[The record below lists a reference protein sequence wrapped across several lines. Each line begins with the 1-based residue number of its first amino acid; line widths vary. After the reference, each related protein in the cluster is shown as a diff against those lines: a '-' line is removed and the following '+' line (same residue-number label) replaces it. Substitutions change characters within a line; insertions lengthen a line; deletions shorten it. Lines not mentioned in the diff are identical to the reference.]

1 MANELSFT
9 VTLDNRQM
17 LDAAKKI
24 EAAFKNMNSTA
35 QSEGQKMDATLR
47 KIGGMVGAYF
57 SVQAMQQF
65 AVKVATVRGQFQQL
79 EAAFKTLIGSERTAN
94 ALMSQLMDTA
104 AKTPFGMTDIAQ
116 SAKQLLAYGVA
127 AEDVNKTLIRL
138 GDIAAGLSIPIGDLA
153 YLYGTTMVQGRLYTQ
168 DLNQFVGRGIPL
180 TGELA
185 KQFNVAESEVRKLV
199 EEGRVGFPE
208 VQKAIEALTG
218 EGGKFG
224 GLMDAQS
231 RTITGQI
238 SNIEDSIEQ
247 MFNELGKQSEGA
259 INSAL
264 DAALWAV
271 EHWEAL
277 GKAVM
282 TAVSAL
288 GAYKAAV
295 VVVNAVHKAGAI
307 IEMTKGLT
315 GMARAA
321 AAAKSAMQAL
331 NIAMKANPWGLA
343 ASLIAAAASALWL
356 FIDGT
361 EEASEETQLYGKEA
375 DNAVKRLE
383 TLGDVINATA
393 ADSKVHKD
401 AINEVNGILQDYNT
415 ELIDE
420 KDNLEEVNRKRQQ
433 AIDLIK
439 QEGIARQLA
448 DKTAAANERYS
459 QSASEAESDFKDDFA
474 GDILDAHS
482 FSPGN
487 RKYYK
492 DKISKEAETAL
503 PIIQSLVEA
512 DIDNLVGKK
521 GDEYEAAI
529 NELKKRVD
537 TALRSIGITS
547 FGFEDLFVQNSNG
560 WGKTKI
566 YDASVMNKRFDEYV
580 GALVKGKRDLKK
592 ETDDIRKIREDYDV
606 AMSSITPGSGEANK
620 EEEKAISLL
629 EARKQ
634 ALENLA
640 AAQKNLAAI
649 EANPGGKTGEEY
661 QTAVAAV
668 KAAEDAAKKLGIDL
682 DAATKKENEQLE
694 KAAEQ
699 TARLQGEIAQAAID
713 AMKDGTAKKIAQ
725 IELDTRQQLAALEQQ
740 KKELMEAQGGTLT
753 DEQAEVIT
761 VRRTQITESGEQAK
775 TQVRMDEAERL
786 QAEFDAALEQYGD
799 YYAKRQ
805 QIISQG
811 EAEIA
816 EFMAQFGDMQGA
828 DAIAANM
835 QKQIN
840 ETLGKLSLENLKA
853 NLDWDAIFGDV
864 GGQSTAALK
873 TALEQVRTLL
883 ATSTESMTTEEI
895 QLLTEAMDEIEGE
908 LESRNPF
915 LGLAGALGGLK
926 AERKALIPLLQEQAA
941 AESELAEAQ
950 LAQQQADL
958 EYKEAAAAYADNE
971 DAETLQAKIA
981 AETNLAA
988 ATDKVAK
995 SQEKYNTATTKVGK
1009 QQNKVNQELKSAT
1022 SNFRSVGSSVTGIGD
1037 QVAELAGIFDD
1048 ELGDSIGSAMDII
1061 DSMISGVTSVIDT
1074 IANAGLGAVS
1084 TISETVNA
1092 SSTGMQ
1098 AASAAGA
1105 ASISAMEKASVI
1117 LAVISAALQIAT
1129 AIASAINPDAAAEE
1143 RIEKL
1148 TADVE
1153 QLRWEAS
1160 HIELKIIEENTG
1172 MGAEKLMEMYGEARE
1187 TIMGENSA
1195 TMKQLNALEQG
1206 ANKALAA
1213 TIIGAVTA
1221 NAQMG
1226 AAGIESYIKLKKEAD
1241 DLRNSLNDKVIEEAQ
1256 GRIKQGF
1263 LEMGYAADQSFG
1275 DDKFN
1280 TYSAQLD
1287 NISKQA
1293 VDQAQMIEEEQS
1305 KKNPDEEKLQEYQNQ
1320 LAETSGEAAEIINS
1334 MTEDLFGDD
1343 IEGLANTLADAFF
1356 DAFKNGEDAAKA
1368 WGDAVNDIVS
1378 DIVKNLMVNEVL
1390 GGNMKTIMEKY
1401 RSQFYAEDGTFLGY
1415 ENAMS
1420 LIPSLAADLQAER
1433 ENFQEE
1439 WDNLDEQTKEML
1451 AGNEDTR
1458 SATAKGIATASQ
1470 ESVDENNAR
1479 LTTIQGHTY
1488 LLMTGMQ
1495 ELNRTAASALEHLAG
1510 IESNT
1515 ERLIAMDTNI
1525 QRLRTSISNMETQGL
1540 KLRT

>member
-79 EAAFKTLIGSERTAN
+79 EAAFKILIGSERTAN

-127 AEDVNKTLIRL
+127 AEDVNETLIRL
-138 GDIAAGLSIPIGDLA
+138 GDIAAGLSIPINDLA

-180 TGELA
+180 IGELA
-185 KQFNVAESEVRKLV
+185 KQFNVAEKDVKGLV
-199 EEGRVGFPE
+199 EAGRVGFPE
-208 VQKAIEALTG
+208 VKKAIEALTD

-247 MFNELGKQSEGA
+247 MFNEIGKQSEG
-259 INSAL
+259 IISGAL
-264 DAALWAV
+264 GVVSSLVESYERLGRTLAALVASYGV
-271 EHWEAL
+271 
-277 GKAVM
+277 
-282 TAVSAL
+282 
-288 GAYKAAV
+288 YKAAV
-295 VVVNAVHKAGAI
+295 ITVAATSNGYTVAQLAQYNALLLVEKAQKLLNKT
-307 IEMTKGLT
+307 MLT
-315 GMARAA
+315 NPYVAVAA
-321 AAAKSAMQAL
+321 
-331 NIAMKANPWGLA
+331 G
-343 ASLIAAAASALWL
+343 IAAIVTALASMKTQQERVAQA
-356 FIDGT
+356 
-361 EEASEETQLYGKEA
+361 EENYRKQ
-375 DNAVKRLE
+375 
-383 TLGDVINATA
+383 
-393 ADSKVHKD
+393 
-401 AINEVNGILQDYNT
+401 QD
-415 ELIDE
+415 ELIKKEQERIKRMNELMQVAEDE
-420 KDNLEEVNRKRQQ
+420 SITTDTRREALVKLEMQYPQIFEKYDTEYDKLKNIKT
-433 AIDLIK
+433 IK
-439 QEGIARQLA
+439 QEIADL
-448 DKTAAANERYS
+448 
-459 QSASEAESDFKDDFA
+459 EAESSVANAKNELESVDKRIAELQKKHDTVRKEWVPSTTGVGMFVERRGTTQDEETELTMLKARRDELQKEVGKTDMEKYFADLTGISNEELERMIGVRKDLIA
-474 GDILDAHS
+474 RMNTQGAEYGKIKTGDSRQTGTFSLDELEAQIKILEREIND
-482 FSPGN
+482 
-487 RKYYK
+487 RK
-492 DKISKEAETAL
+492 AETGSSAEWQAKKLKEYNEAL
-503 PIIQSLVEA
+503 ATYNAFLSDTTNNMSRA
-512 DIDNLVGKK
+512 D
-521 GDEYEAAI
+521 
-529 NELKKRVD
+529 
-537 TALRSIGITS
+537 
-547 FGFEDLFVQNSNG
+547 
-560 WGKTKI
+560 W
-566 YDASVMNKRFDEYV
+566 
-580 GALVKGKRDLKK
+580 
-592 ETDDIRKIREDYDV
+592 
-606 AMSSITPGSGEANK
+606 
-620 EEEKAISLL
+620 EEKAKTL
-629 EARKQ
+629 KQ
-634 ALENLA
+634 AVTDTKKAYEA
-640 AAQKNLAAI
+640 TKPQDDGQK
-649 EANPGGKTGEEY
+649 TDD
-661 QTAVAAV
+661 
-668 KAAEDAAKKLGIDL
+668 KAAE
-682 DAATKKENEQLE
+682 
-694 KAAEQ
+694 AE
-699 TARLQGEIAQAAID
+699 ARLQQEIAQADID
-713 AMKDGTAKKIAQ
+713 AMKEGTAKKIAQ
-725 IELDTRQQLAALEQQ
+725 IELDTRQQLEALEQQ
-740 KKELMEAQGGTLT
+740 KNELIEAQGGTLT

-805 QIISQG
+805 LIIQQG
-811 EAEIA
+811 EEQIA
-816 EFMAQFGDMQGA
+816 AFMAQFGDMQGA

-853 NLDWDAIFGDV
+853 NLDWDAVFGNV
-864 GGQSTAALK
+864 SGQSTAALK

-895 QLLTEAMDEIEGE
+895 QLLTEAMDGIEGE

-926 AERKALIPLLQEQAA
+926 AEREALIPLLQEQAA
-941 AESELAEAQ
+941 AEAELAEAQ

-1048 ELGDSIGSAMDII
+1048 ELGDSIGKAMDII
-1061 DSMISGVTSVIDT
+1061 DSMIGGVTSVIDT

-1129 AIASAINPDAAAEE
+1129 AIASAIDPNAAAKK
-1143 RIEKL
+1143 RIEEIEKSL
-1148 TADVE
+1148 DNL
-1153 QLRWEAS
+1153 QWRAS
-1160 HIELKIIEENTG
+1160 HMEIEN
-1172 MGAEKLMEMYGEARE
+1172 
-1187 TIMGENSA
+1187 
-1195 TMKQLNALEQG
+1195 
-1206 ANKALAA
+1206 
-1213 TIIGAVTA
+1213 
-1221 NAQMG
+1221 
-1226 AAGIESYIKLKKEAD
+1226 
-1241 DLRNSLNDKVIEEAQ
+1241 IEEALGGSVLDIVSDKYDEATERFRQ
-1256 GRIKQGF
+1256 NNQELINQQKQAAINMQLVSNGAATSNLTVSGMLNTQSKAYQYWYQQYLNLNKQLESKKLEERADAIKDAFRGIGSAMDEA
-1263 LEMGYAADQSFG
+1263 LG
-1275 DDKFN
+1275 DDKWN
-1280 TYSAQLD
+1280 EYANKIDNYSRQIALL
-1287 NISKQA
+1287 
-1293 VDQAQMIEEEQS
+1293 EEEVREQETMG
-1305 KKNPDEEKLQEYQNQ
+1305 KDKDEEAIAENQQKMQE
-1320 LAETSGEAAEIINS
+1320 LAIDIVETRRE
-1334 MTEDLFGDD
+1334 MMKDLFGDD
-1343 IEGLANTLADAFF
+1343 AAGIAEKLADSLV
-1356 DAFKNGEDAAKA
+1356 DAFKEGEDAAKA
-1368 WGDAVNDIVS
+1368 WGDTVNDIVS
-1378 DIVKNLMVNEVL
+1378 DVLMNLMVN
-1390 GGNMKTIMEKY
+1390 KY
-1401 RSQFYAEDGTFLGY
+1401 LTPKVQGILDNLINQIYPDG
-1415 ENAMS
+1415 
-1420 LIPSLAADLQAER
+1420 
-1433 ENFQEE
+1433 ENFIGTEE
-1439 WDNLDEQTKEML
+1439 AEPYIEEASNLLENLYNDPAL
-1451 AGNEDTR
+1451 ASLKQLSERIAGGADDTR
-1458 SATAKGIATASQ
+1458 GATAKGIATASQ
-1470 ESVDENNAR
+1470 ESVGENNAR

-1515 ERLIAMDTNI
+1515 ERLIAMDTRMQRMQTALGNI
-1525 QRLRTSISNMETQGL
+1525 ETQGL
-1540 KLRT
+1540 RLRT

>member
-24 EAAFKNMNSTA
+24 EAAFKNMSSTA
-35 QSEGQKMDATLR
+35 QNEGQKMDATLR

-127 AEDVNKTLIRL
+127 AEDVNGTLIRL

-180 TGELA
+180 IGELA
-185 KQFNVAESEVRKLV
+185 KQFGVAEKDVKGLV
-199 EEGRVGFPE
+199 EAGRVGFPE
-208 VQKAIEALTG
+208 VKKAIEALTS

-231 RTITGQI
+231 KTITGQI

-259 INSAL
+259 INSVL
-264 DAALWAV
+264 DTASWAV
-271 EHWEAL
+271 EHWEEL

-343 ASLIAAAASALWL
+343 ASIIAAAASALWL

-401 AINEVNGILQDYNT
+401 AINEVNGILQEYNV

-474 GDILDAHS
+474 SDIADAHT
-482 FSPGN
+482 FSRGN
-487 RKYYK
+487 RQYYK
-492 DKISKEAETAL
+492 NKISKEAERAL

-529 NELKKRVD
+529 AELKKRVD
-537 TALRSIGITS
+537 TALKSIGINS
-547 FGFEDLFVQNSNG
+547 FGFDDLFVKNSNG

-566 YDASVMNKRFDEYV
+566 YDASVMNERFDEYV
-580 GALVKGKRDLKK
+580 GALVRGKRDLKK
-592 ETDDIRKIREDYDV
+592 EIDDIEQIQKDYNV
-606 AMSSITPGSGEANK
+606 AMSSLTPDSGEDKK
-620 EEEKAISLL
+620 EEEEDMSLL
-629 EARKQ
+629 EARKR

-640 AAQKNLAAI
+640 KLQKELAEM
-649 EANPGGKTGEEY
+649 EANPGGTTTEDY
-661 QTAVAAV
+661 QNKLAAV
-668 KAAEDAAKKLGIDL
+668 KAAEDVAKKLGIDL
-682 DAATKKENEQLE
+682 DAASKKENEQLE

-740 KKELMEAQGGTLT
+740 KNELMEAQGGTLT
-753 DEQAEVIT
+753 DEQAAVIT

-786 QAEFDAALEQYGD
+786 QAEFDAVLEQYGD
-799 YYAKRQ
+799 YYAQRQ
-805 QIISQG
+805 RIIQKGEEQI
-811 EAEIA
+811 AA
-816 EFMAQFGDMQGA
+816 FMAQYGDMQGA

-853 NLDWDAIFGDV
+853 NLDWDAVFGDV

-895 QLLTEAMDEIEGE
+895 QLLNEAMDEIEGE

-926 AERKALIPLLQEQAA
+926 AAREALIPLLQEQAA
-941 AESELAEAQ
+941 AEAELAEAQ

-995 SQEKYNTATTKVGK
+995 SQEKYNSATTKVGK

-1048 ELGDSIGSAMDII
+1048 DLGDSIGSAMDII
-1061 DSMISGVTSVIDT
+1061 DSMIGGVTSVIDT

-1084 TISETVNA
+1084 TVESTVKA
-1092 SSTGMQ
+1092 TSTAMTTT
-1098 AASAAGA
+1098 AAAGA
-1105 ASISAMEKASVI
+1105 ASMKTLETASVI

-1129 AIASAINPDAAAEE
+1129 AIASAIDPNAAAKK
-1143 RIEKL
+1143 RIEEIEKSL
-1148 TADVE
+1148 DDL
-1153 QLRWEAS
+1153 QWRAS
-1160 HIELKIIEENTG
+1160 HMEIE
-1172 MGAEKLMEMYGEARE
+1172 
-1187 TIMGENSA
+1187 
-1195 TMKQLNALEQG
+1195 
-1206 ANKALAA
+1206 
-1213 TIIGAVTA
+1213 
-1221 NAQMG
+1221 
-1226 AAGIESYIKLKKEAD
+1226 D
-1241 DLRNSLNDKVIEEAQ
+1241 IEEALGGSVLDIVSDKYDEATERFIQ
-1256 GRIKQGF
+1256 NNQELINQQKQAVINMQLIRNGAATSNLTLSGMLNTQSKAYQYWYQQYLNLDKQLESKKLEERADAIKDAFWGIGSAMDGA
-1263 LEMGYAADQSFG
+1263 LG
-1275 DDKFN
+1275 DDKWN
-1280 TYSAQLD
+1280 EYVKKIDNYSQQIALL
-1287 NISKQA
+1287 
-1293 VDQAQMIEEEQS
+1293 EEDVREQETMG
-1305 KKNPDEEKLQEYQNQ
+1305 KDKDEETIAENEQKIQE
-1320 LAETSGEAAEIINS
+1320 LAIDIAKTRREMIK
-1334 MTEDLFGDD
+1334 DLFGDD
-1343 IEGLANTLADAFF
+1343 AAGIAEKLADSLV
-1356 DAFKNGEDAAKA
+1356 DAFKEGEDAAKA
-1368 WGDAVNDIVS
+1368 WGDTVNDIVS
-1378 DIVKNLMVNEVL
+1378 DVLMNLMINKYLTPKVQGILDNLINQIYPDGENFI
-1390 GGNMKTIMEKY
+1390 GTEEAEPYIEEAGN
-1401 RSQFYAEDGTFLGY
+1401 LL
-1415 ENAMS
+1415 ENLYNDPALVS
-1420 LIPSLAADLQAER
+1420 LKQLAER
-1433 ENFQEE
+1433 I
-1439 WDNLDEQTKEML
+1439 
-1451 AGNEDTR
+1451 AGGADDTR
-1458 SATAKGIATASQ
+1458 SAAAKGIATASQ
-1470 ESVDENNAR
+1470 ESVDENNSR

-1515 ERLIAMDTNI
+1515 ERLITMDTRMQRMQTALGNI
-1525 QRLRTSISNMETQGL
+1525 ETQGL
-1540 KLRT
+1540 RLRT

>member
-35 QSEGQKMDATLR
+35 QNEGQKMDATLR

-127 AEDVNKTLIRL
+127 AEDVNGTLIRL

-180 TGELA
+180 IGELA
-185 KQFNVAESEVRKLV
+185 KQFGVAEKDVKGLV
-199 EEGRVGFPE
+199 EAGRVGFPE
-208 VQKAIEALTG
+208 VKKAIEALTS
-218 EGGKFG
+218 EGGRFG
-224 GLMDAQS
+224 GLMEAQS

-247 MFNELGKQSEGA
+247 MFNEIGKQSEG
-259 INSAL
+259 IISGAL
-264 DAALWAV
+264 GVVSSLVESYERLGRTLAALVASYGV
-271 EHWEAL
+271 
-277 GKAVM
+277 
-282 TAVSAL
+282 
-288 GAYKAAV
+288 YKAAV
-295 VVVNAVHKAGAI
+295 ITVAATSKGYTVAQLAQYNALLLVEKAQKLLNKT
-307 IEMTKGLT
+307 MLT
-315 GMARAA
+315 NPYVAVAA
-321 AAAKSAMQAL
+321 
-331 NIAMKANPWGLA
+331 G
-343 ASLIAAAASALWL
+343 IAAIVVALSSMKTQQERV
-356 FIDGT
+356 T
-361 EEASEETQLYGKEA
+361 EAEENY
-375 DNAVKRLE
+375 
-383 TLGDVINATA
+383 
-393 ADSKVHKD
+393 
-401 AINEVNGILQDYNT
+401 
-415 ELIDE
+415 
-420 KDNLEEVNRKRQQ
+420 RKRQ
-433 AIDLIK
+433 DELIK
-439 QEGIARQLA
+439 QEQ
-448 DKTAAANERYS
+448 ERI
-459 QSASEAESDFKDDFA
+459 K
-474 GDILDAHS
+474 
-482 FSPGN
+482 
-487 RKYYK
+487 RM
-492 DKISKEAETAL
+492 
-503 PIIQSLVEA
+503 
-512 DIDNLVGKK
+512 
-521 GDEYEAAI
+521 
-529 NELKKRVD
+529 NELMQVAEDESLSTD
-537 TALRSIGITS
+537 TRR
-547 FGFEDLFVQNSNG
+547 E
-560 WGKTKI
+560 
-566 YDASVMNKRFDEYV
+566 
-580 GALVKGKRDLKK
+580 ALVKLEMQYPKIFEKYDTEYDKLKNIK
-592 ETDDIRKIREDYDV
+592 TIKQEIAD
-606 AMSSITPGSGEANK
+606 
-620 EEEKAISLL
+620 L
-629 EARKQ
+629 EAENSVANAKNELESVDKRIAELQKKHDTVRKEWVSSPTGGGMFVERRGLTQ
-634 ALENLA
+634 DEKTELDMLKARRDELQKEVGKADMEKYFADLTGISNEELERMIGVRKDLIARMNTQGA
-640 AAQKNLAAI
+640 EYGKI
-649 EANPGGKTGEEY
+649 KTGDSR
-661 QTAVAAV
+661 QTGTFSLNELEGQIKILEREINDR
-668 KAAEDAAKKLGIDL
+668 KAETGSSSEWQAKKLKEYNEALATYNAFLSDTTNNMSRAEWEEEAKKL
-682 DAATKKENEQLE
+682 KQAVTDTKKAYEATKPQDDGQKTDTSNDKTE
-694 KAAEQ
+694 
-699 TARLQGEIAQAAID
+699 ARLQQEIAQAAID

-740 KKELMEAQGGTLT
+740 KNELMEAQGGTLT
-753 DEQAEVIT
+753 DEQAAVIT

-805 QIISQG
+805 LIIQQG
-811 EAEIA
+811 EEQIA
-816 EFMAQFGDMQGA
+816 AFMAQYGDMQGA

-853 NLDWDAIFGDV
+853 NLDWDAVFGDV

-926 AERKALIPLLQEQAA
+926 AEREALIPLLQEQAA
-941 AESELAEAQ
+941 AEAELAEAQ

-995 SQEKYNTATTKVGK
+995 SQEKYNSATTKVGK

-1048 ELGDSIGSAMDII
+1048 DLGDSIGSAMDII
-1061 DSMISGVTSVIDT
+1061 DSMISGITSVIDT

-1160 HIELKIIEENTG
+1160 NIELKIIEENTG

-1226 AAGIESYIKLKKEAD
+1226 AAGIASYTKLKKEAD

-1280 TYSAQLD
+1280 TYSTQLD

-1293 VDQAQMIEEEQS
+1293 ADQAQMIEEEQS

-1320 LAETSGEAAEIINS
+1320 LAETAGEAQEIINS
-1334 MTEDLFGDD
+1334 MAEDLFGDD
-1343 IEGLANTLADAFF
+1343 TEGLANTLSDAFF

-1420 LIPSLAADLQAER
+1420 LIPSLASDLQAER

-1439 WDNLDEQTKEML
+1439 WDDLDEQTKEML

-1470 ESVDENNAR
+1470 ESMDENNAR

-1540 KLRT
+1540 RLRT